1 MINNSDKTSTI
12 KKKTKSAL
20 TKEKTIYPR
29 ERKFIE
35 NYIKTLNGTQSA
47 LASYNTTDYS
57 TAGVIAHENLNKPK
71 IKAEIERLL
80 SENSIDL
87 GDILKVHR
95 RNLLQDKHLP
105 TSQKAVTDFYEI
117 LGLKNSEKPQNDI
130 KVAFVIEK

>member
-1 MINNSDKTSTI
+1 MTNNSDKTSTT
-12 KKKTKSAL
+12 KKKPQSAITKAS
-20 TKEKTIYPR
+20 TIYPK

-35 NYIKTLNGTQSA
+35 EYIKTQNGVNSA
-47 LASYNTTDYS
+47 LKAYNTDDYS
-57 TAGVIAHENLNKPK
+57 TAGSIASENLQKPK
-71 IKAEIERLL
+71 IRAEIERLL
-80 SENSIDL
+80 SENSVEIR
-87 GDILKVHR
+87 DILKVHR